1 MFFTSEESVPS
12 AGFAVFIHDLYN
24 EQAFLIERNACLS
37 EKGSIADF
45 WTRIV

>member
-1 MFFTSEESVPS
+1 MFFTCKAHVPL
-12 AGFAVFIHDLYN
+12 AGLAVFVHDLYN
-24 EQAFLIERNACLS
+24 EKAFLIERNVCLS